1 MNNKKPSAIRPADA
15 AKGAAGETR
24 FQQWLEASE
33 VGFFNIEQNP
43 PTMPKHLRG
52 KFKRADYIVGI
63 LDTGQLAFEVEA
75 KTIYP
80 EGLIFDL
87 AEVKVWIGAWFDPCK
102 RRTMTPVSDLQLS
115 HIVHELLDQVGSALS
130 AEEGSVYR
138 ADSKA
143 RGRSRQSSRPCS
155 SAERSSLSGRAFRG
169 AQAAPQPMRDS
180 RRKYSAPAARGFP
193 PRPRPTPPCRALPG
207 GWPVRHEGIHVCP
220 LLIGEAGRVTL
231 GLLLQIGHPA
241 PAC

>member
-63 LDTGQLAFEVEA
+63 LDTGQLAFEVKA

-80 EGLIFDL
+80 ECQSALNLDPWSASNVDPSFALSRADDGERSPRRSWSGLRSRGECGAGCQPRCLKRQLSLPVSTMSQWWVRRSRSAVVIL
-87 AEVKVWIGAWFDPCK
+87 ASPKTVGHSPKARLVV
-102 RRTMTPVSDLQLS
+102 TMTEV
-115 HIVHELLDQVGSALS
+115 
-130 AEEGSVYR
+130 
-138 ADSKA
+138 
-143 RGRSRQSSRPCS
+143 RS
-155 SAERSSLSGRAFRG
+155 
-169 AQAAPQPMRDS
+169 
-180 RRKYSAPAARGFP
+180 
-193 PRPRPTPPCRALPG
+193 
-207 GWPVRHEGIHVCP
+207 
-220 LLIGEAGRVTL
+220 
-231 GLLLQIGHPA
+231 
-241 PAC
+241 